1 MQIALDHIT
10 PRPLLDRLSGRGSD
24 IWNQALTF
32 HQGECIRIKAPSGSG
47 KTTLIHYLYQLRK
60 DYTGKILWDNQELFS
75 GNELAAFRATK
86 ISIVFQDL
94 RLFPQL
100 TARENIMLKKAI
112 SKNEVMS
119 NAQIHT
125 MAEQLQ
131 VIHIL
136 DQPAGICSYGEQQRI
151 AIIRALVQP
160 FQWLLLDEPFSHL
173 DEANTLRAVKLIQE
187 VCAQQ
192 QAGMLLTDLDDD
204 NHFNY
209 TKRYTL

>member
-1 MQIALDHIT
+1 MQIALHHIT
-10 PRPLLDRLSGRGSD
+10 PKPLLDRLSGRGSD

-32 HQGECIRIKAPSGSG
+32 QQGESIRIKAPSGSG

-60 DYTGKILWDNQELFS
+60 DYTGSILWDNQETFS
-75 GNELAAFRATK
+75 SNELAKLRATQ

-100 TARENIMLKKAI
+100 TARENILLKRAI
-112 SKNEVMS
+112 SKNEAVS
-119 NAQIHT
+119 ETQIT
-125 MAEQLQ
+125 AMAEQLQ
-131 VIHIL
+131 VTHIL

-160 FQWLLLDEPFSHL
+160 FKWLLLDEPFSHL
-173 DEANTLRAVKLIQE
+173 DEANTLRTVKLIQE

-204 NHFNY
+204 SHFKY

>member
-1 MQIALDHIT
+1 MQIALHHIM
-10 PRPLLDRLSGRGSD
+10 PKPLLDRLSGRGSD
-24 IWNQALTF
+24 IWNQELVF
-32 HQGECIRIKAPSGSG
+32 RQGECIRIKAPSGSG
-47 KTTLIHYLYQLRK
+47 KTTLMHYLYQLRK
-60 DYTGKILWDNQELFS
+60 DYTGKILWNSQEHFS
-75 GNELAAFRATK
+75 GNELARFRATQ

-100 TARENIMLKKAI
+100 TARENILLKKAI
-112 SKNEVMS
+112 SN
-119 NAQIHT
+119 NDAITDTQIAT

-131 VIHIL
+131 ITHIL

-151 AIIRALVQP
+151 AIIRSLVQP

-173 DEANTLRAVKLIQE
+173 DEANTSRAAELIQE
-187 VCAQQ
+187 VCTNHH
-192 QAGMLLTDLDDD
+192 AGLLVTDLDDD

>member
-1 MQIALDHIT
+1 MQITLHHIT
-10 PRPLLDRLSGRGSD
+10 PKPLLDRLSGRGSD

-32 HQGECIRIKAPSGSG
+32 QQGESIRIKAPSGSG

-60 DYTGKILWDNQELFS
+60 DYTGSILWDNQETFS
-75 GNELAAFRATK
+75 SNELAKLRATQ

-100 TARENIMLKKAI
+100 TARENILLKRAI
-112 SKNEVMS
+112 SKNEAVS
-119 NAQIHT
+119 ETQIT
-125 MAEQLQ
+125 AMAEQLQ
-131 VIHIL
+131 VTHIL

-160 FQWLLLDEPFSHL
+160 FKWLLLDEPFSHL

-204 NHFNY
+204 SHFKY

>member
-10 PRPLLDRLSGRGSD
+10 PKPLLDRLSGRGSD

-32 HQGECIRIKAPSGSG
+32 QQGEIIRIKAPSGSG

-60 DYTGKILWDNQELFS
+60 DYTGSILWDNQETFS
-75 GNELAAFRATK
+75 SNELAKLRATQ

-100 TARENIMLKKAI
+100 TARENILLKRAI
-112 SKNEVMS
+112 SKNEAVS
-119 NAQIHT
+119 ETQIIA

-131 VIHIL
+131 VTHIL

-173 DEANTLRAVKLIQE
+173 DEANTARAAKLIQE

-204 NHFNY
+204 SHFNY

>member
-1 MQIALDHIT
+1 MQIALDHII
-10 PRPLLDRLSGRGSD
+10 PKPLLDRLSGRGSD

-32 HQGECIRIKAPSGSG
+32 QQGEIIRIKAPSGSG

-60 DYTGKILWDNQELFS
+60 DYTGSILWDNQETFS
-75 GNELAAFRATK
+75 SNELAKLRATQ

-100 TARENIMLKKAI
+100 TARENILLKRAI
-112 SKNEVMS
+112 SKNEAVS
-119 NAQIHT
+119 ETQIIA

-131 VIHIL
+131 VTHIL

-173 DEANTLRAVKLIQE
+173 DEANTARAAKLIQE

-204 NHFNY
+204 SHFNY

>member
-10 PRPLLDRLSGRGSD
+10 PKPLLDRLSGRGSD

-32 HQGECIRIKAPSGSG
+32 QQGEIIRIKAPSGSG

-60 DYTGKILWDNQELFS
+60 DYTGSILWDHQETFS
-75 GNELAAFRATK
+75 SHELAKLRATQ

-100 TARENIMLKKAI
+100 TAKENILLKKAI
-112 SKNEVMS
+112 SKNEAVS
-119 NAQIHT
+119 ETQIIA

-131 VIHIL
+131 VTHIL

-173 DEANTLRAVKLIQE
+173 DEANTARAAKLIQD

-192 QAGMLLTDLDDD
+192 HAGILLTDLDDD
-204 NHFNY
+204 SHFNY